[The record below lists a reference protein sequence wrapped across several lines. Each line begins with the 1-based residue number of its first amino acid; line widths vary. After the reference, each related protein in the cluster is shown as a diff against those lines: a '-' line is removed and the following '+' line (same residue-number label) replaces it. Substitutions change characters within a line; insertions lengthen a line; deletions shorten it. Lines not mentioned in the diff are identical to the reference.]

1 MRTLVVV
8 AVPPVFG
15 HAADLIE
22 ILEDITV
29 EDFGPEGLIESLDV
43 GVLGRLARLDMDE
56 RDAVP
61 GGEVGC
67 SRDERPLRAQ
77 TLIQQKH

>member
-1 MRTLVVV
+1 MCQRIGNGRKPAEGAMRTLVVV

-22 ILEDITV
+22 ILEDIAV
-29 EDFGPEGLIESLDV
+29 EDFGPEGSIESLDV

-56 RDAVP
+56 RDAVL
-61 GGEVGC
+61 G
-67 SRDERPLRAQ
+67 RPVLQRA
-77 TLIQQKH
+77 

>member
-1 MRTLVVV
+1 VCQRIGNGRKPAEGAMRTLVVV

-22 ILEDITV
+22 ILEDTAV

-61 GGEVGC
+61 G
-67 SRDERPLRAQ
+67 RPVLQRA
-77 TLIQQKH
+77 